1 MGVIEKDLYSFN
13 YPEFKAS
20 MCKTGWTW
28 VPCPTWSNPT
38 KTCKQ
43 DINVPCTKTKTSRFR
58 VYVRV
63 DYPDS
68 LEPVIRQR
76 VQNCHVTAAGVAAGV
91 IYTAATASNVVG
103 PAATIAA
110 AIGAIG
116 PAAEAYGKS
125 FYACLTTLNLPDAIK
140 NNIKANLYHEDKGIT
155 DWRDY
160 YNWNDEDNSYYQNQ
174 NNYYQSQHNYYWYY

>member
-1 MGVIEKDLYSFN
+1 MGVIEKDLYSLN
-13 YPEFKAS
+13 YPEFKAA

-28 VPCPTWSNPT
+28 IPCPTWSNPT
-38 KTCKQ
+38 KKCKQ
-43 DINVPCTKTKTSRFR
+43 DINTPCTKTKTSRFR

-91 IYTAATASNVVG
+91 IYTAATASSVVG

-125 FYACLTTLNLPDAIK
+125 FYTCLTTLNLPDAIK

-160 YNWNDEDNSYYQNQ
+160 YNWSDEDYIYYQNQ
-174 NNYYQSQHNYYWYY
+174 NNYYQNQHNYYWYY